1 MLTALS
7 EKLPRLV
14 EQLTFNQRAPGIESL
29 DAYCRS
35 HPLGM
40 AFFLRQILHERNEFL
55 SHKLMAVDER
65 M

>member
-1 MLTALS
+1 ML
-7 EKLPRLV
+7 